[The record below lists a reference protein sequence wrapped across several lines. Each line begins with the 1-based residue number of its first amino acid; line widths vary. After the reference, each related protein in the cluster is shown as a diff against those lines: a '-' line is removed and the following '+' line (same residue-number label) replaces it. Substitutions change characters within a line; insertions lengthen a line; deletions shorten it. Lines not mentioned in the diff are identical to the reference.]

1 MVRNLNSYIT
11 NISESTGKD
20 IPILLQGGPYSKV
33 EISILHIKNSSSHYF
48 WFKEEKSVLG

>member
-33 EISILHIKNSSSHYF
+33 EITILHTKNSSTHLF
-48 WFKEEKSVLG
+48 